1 MHLFVN
7 DIPVTILRPGSKPD
21 AGNINHQLDADI
33 DKITRANLINNVWVE
48 HVEIEHLEVILD
60 LINSN
65 VPLTLISLYVTVR
78 DYKQTKAFLRGK
90 FKVVDAAGGL
100 VVRKDRYLMMLRM
113 KKWDLPKGKR
123 EGRESSRQTAERE
136 VQEECNITVKVV
148 RRLVTTWH
156 TYTMNRNN
164 MLKRTRW
171 YVMEA
176 LDDSKMRPETGEDI
190 EELRWMTKKEVYHA
204 LSNSYKSIQFVFSA
218 FYEMEDELREKLK
231 RKPKSKA

>member
-1 MHLFVN
+1 MYLFIN

-21 AGNINHQLDADI
+21 AGDINHQLDADT
-33 DKITRANLINNVWVE
+33 DNITRATLINNVWVE
-48 HVEIEHLEVILD
+48 HAGVSHLEEILN
-60 LINSN
+60 LINSS

-78 DYKQTKAFLRGK
+78 DYKEAKAFLRSK

-100 VVRKDRYLMMLRM
+100 VVKKDRYLMMLRL

-123 EGRESSRQTAERE
+123 ESRESSRQTAERE
-136 VQEECNITVKVV
+136 VQEECNITVKVG

-156 TYTMNRNN
+156 TYTMNRSN

-171 YVMEA
+171 YAMDVE
-176 LDDSKMRPETGEDI
+176 DDSKMRPETGEDI

-204 LSNSYKSIQFVFSA
+204 LLNSYKSIQFVFSS
-218 FYEMEDELREKLK
+218 YYQEEEKPK
-231 RKPKSKA
+231 VKSKSKSKA